1 MLTKLSLIKPTTDVA
16 YTIFLGQFEIVNSQ
30 ASDSVIKVCPGE
42 EYATLVQRTG
52 NGKKGASCTRSL
64 AIALESLVVQKMY
77 RLHSQKF
84 SLAQIFMSSGCEPRD
99 F

>member
-30 ASDSVIKVCPGE
+30 ASDSVITVCPGE

-52 NGKKGASCTRSL
+52 NGKKGASF
-64 AIALESLVVQKMY
+64 MY
-77 RLHSQKF
+77 EKF
-84 SLAQIFMSSGCEPRD
+84 SDCARELGGAENV
-99 F
+99 

>member
-30 ASDSVIKVCPGE
+30 ASDSVITVCPGE

-52 NGKKGASCTRSL
+52 NGKK
-64 AIALESLVVQKMY
+64 
-77 RLHSQKF
+77 
-84 SLAQIFMSSGCEPRD
+84 
-99 F
+99 